1 MKPMKLIF
9 NGTKG
14 NIDPYTDLHRRHTVL
29 TVEYRGKDVTVD
41 CGIEWKNR
49 LDSLNP
55 HAIVLTHAHPDHAW
69 GLENGS
75 PCPVY
80 ATRTT
85 WDLIEDFPIEEK
97 HTLEDEEPVEI
108 RGITFTP
115 FPVEHSLRAPA
126 VGYRISAGE
135 ATVFYAPDIVYIK
148 NREKALSAVDVYI
161 GDGATMVR
169 SMVRKKGDRLF
180 GHTPVRTQLTWCKK
194 FAIPRAVITHCGSGI
209 VKNDREENIRKL
221 AELAEERGVEAAI
234 AYDGMEM
241 VIR

>member
-1 MKPMKLIF
+1 MKLIF

-14 NIDPYTDLHRRHTVL
+14 NIDPSTKLHRRHTVL

-41 CGIEWKNR
+41 C
-49 LDSLNP
+49 
-55 HAIVLTHAHPDHAW
+55 
-69 GLENGS
+69 
-75 PCPVY
+75 
-80 ATRTT
+80 
-85 WDLIEDFPIEEK
+85 
-97 HTLEDEEPVEI
+97 
-108 RGITFTP
+108 GITFTP

-194 FAIPRAVITHCGSGI
+194 FEIPKAVITHCGSGI